1 MSNIKSFREREKDVN
16 VRAAEVLSFAATAQ
30 FRDGVFI
37 EDPEERA
44 GNILLAAKSIPM
56 FEGVNEQFVGAV
68 SSAWADSLAEYSDR
82 NGRYPS
88 SEILANCH
96 RSCERLMMEAAAEK
110 HEGTG
115 KAMFESVQ
123 ADMRTSDGVM
133 RQAIF
138 AALILPSAL
147 GAATGDACT
156 FVPCERDES
165 KVYEVY
171 NVAGTKF
178 GSYKIGDELNMQS
191 AGFYSQMQ
199 RTYILP
205 KEQQPDGIKKKFVFK
220 LSETIEGQEMPIR
233 MGRTYLMIN
242 RTRSKRDGKDN
253 KVYFDKDDH
262 QGNHFSVTGTIDYAK
277 GEILIEFNGEVV
289 PPIGTEI
296 SVDLEIDIEK
306 KAELIPLV
314 NHAMRDWDVVPS
326 QYVLAAEHTIQSL
339 MDSKREF
346 GLDLGS
352 MQFSSVRNWL
362 SHEID
367 MMRLRKIVFHTI
379 FGSSFDVALP
389 TSQSWDSYI
398 ALLKTAIT
406 SASTDMTNR
415 TKKTGIRGGFAGG
428 EAANFLKSM
437 PAAYFK
443 PAEGYVQSP
452 RIQFIGTLFGVY
464 RIFEVP
470 TPVCEQLTEDGFIFD
485 TQDIFFYGR
494 GENIGDAGLIAGDA
508 VPAIPFVHPT
518 TPQLVNRLTLWGS
531 AINEIHPNDGEK
543 YFTKLTL
550 TNTKVGAINTLTGQ
564 LIEGKDAGNN
574 GAGDGS
580 NAGEDAGDGEA
591 KSVNSEGTADTPKS
605 AKK

>member
-1 MSNIKSFREREKDVN
+1 VSDIKNFREREIDVN
-16 VRAAEVLSFAATAQ
+16 ERAAEVLSFTANAQ
-30 FRDGVFI
+30 FKDGVFI
-37 EDPEERA
+37 EDPQERYDS
-44 GNILLAAKSIPM
+44 ILEAAKTVPM
-56 FEGVNEQFVGAV
+56 FDGVQEQFIGQVA
-68 SSAWADSLAEYSDR
+68 SAWAESLAEYSDR

-96 RSCERLMMEAAAEK
+96 RSCERLMMEAAAET
-110 HEGTG
+110 HQGTG

-138 AALILPSAL
+138 AALILPAAL

-165 KVYEVY
+165 KVYEVF

-178 GSYKIGDELNMQS
+178 GSYNIGDELNMQS
-191 AGFYSQMQ
+191 AGVYSQMQ

-205 KEQQPDGIKKKFVFK
+205 KEQQPDGTKKKFTFK
-220 LSETIEGQEMPIR
+220 LSETAEGQEMPIR
-233 MGRTYLMIN
+233 AGRTYLMIN

-253 KVYFDKDDH
+253 KVYFDKKDH
-262 QGNHFSVTGTIDYAK
+262 NGNRFSVTGTIDYTK
-277 GEILIEFNGEVV
+277 GEIAIEFNGDEV
-289 PPIGTEI
+289 PPAGTEI
-296 SVDLEIDIEK
+296 SVEVEIDIEK
-306 KAELIPLV
+306 KADLIPLV
-314 NHAMRDWDVVPS
+314 NHAMRDWEVVPS

-346 GLDLGS
+346 GLDLAS
-352 MQFSSVRNWL
+352 MQFSAVRNWL

-367 MMRLRKIVFHTI
+367 MMRLRKVVFHTI
-379 FGSSFDVALP
+379 YKDAFDVALP

-428 EAANFLKSM
+428 EAANFIKSM

-470 TPVCEQLTEDGFIFD
+470 APVCEQLTADGFLFD
-485 TQDIFFYGR
+485 TKDIFFYGR

-531 AINEIHPNDGEK
+531 AINEIHPNNGEK

-564 LIEGKDAGNN
+564 FIEGKDTGNT
-574 GAGDGS
+574 GGGDDGS
-580 NAGEDAGDGEA
+580 NAGGNEGGEA
-591 KSVNSEGTADTPKS
+591 KSLNADADTPKS